1 MSERHIFGGI
11 VGNLTGLDKRKIAIY
26 IKKKIEPKGTVGHDH
41 VYEYVFRAN
50 LDILASGA

>member
-1 MSERHIFGGI
+1 MSERHIFGGS

-26 IKKKIEPKGTVGHDH
+26 KKNEPEGAV

-50 LDILASGA
+50 LDILASGV